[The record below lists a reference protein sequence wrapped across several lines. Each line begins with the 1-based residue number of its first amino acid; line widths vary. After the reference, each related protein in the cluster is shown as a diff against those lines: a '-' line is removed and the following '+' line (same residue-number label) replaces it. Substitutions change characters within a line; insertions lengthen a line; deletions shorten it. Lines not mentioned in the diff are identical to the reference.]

1 MSFVCKIIYIYLAK
15 WLKESLSS
23 FKNNIYCLKIF
34 EKKSVP
40 KMKMDILKMSKIEKL
55 NKVLKKTRRSH
66 DVTRMLSFSKNG
78 EKKCDDNFFL

>member
-1 MSFVCKIIYIYLAK
+1 MNFE
-15 WLKESLSS
+15 LKDSLSC

-55 NKVLKKTRRSH
+55 NKVLKKTCRSQ

-78 EKKCDDNFFL
+78 EKKCDDNFFFKIWTFFPKQ